1 MHGRPG
7 EAGPYVTLAAEA
19 PFANDRDVPLGQG
32 LLTLVGG
39 LVLLGKSDIAERIL
53 DRAGAV
59 RDPDPVFG
67 AFLDASRCA
76 LSSVAPISGRWQL
89 QRAFHE
95 GRRSVETLGALGAT
109 HGQSI
114 ALYYFGIA
122 AMHLGRYQ
130 EARDACLRSA
140 ELTRRGGSGVS
151 EGWPLLFLARAYLR
165 LGQLEAA
172 QKAVQPLLALP
183 DWTVRQMLP
192 VVLAEARFREGRFR
206 DAEEEALPACTGLS
220 PRLAR
225 LAAAVLTRA
234 QLAQGRPADAL
245 SSTDRALRLPT
256 SNGLESEIDLL
267 TIRAEA
273 LHACGKQH
281 EAVDAIARARA
292 AIFAIADDIDDLSL
306 KRSFLENVEPCARA
320 LRLAQSWAAPS

>member
-1 MHGRPG
+1 
-7 EAGPYVTLAAEA
+7 
-19 PFANDRDVPLGQG
+19 
-32 LLTLVGG
+32 
-39 LVLLGKSDIAERIL
+39 VLLGKSDIAERIL
-53 DRAGAV
+53 ERAGALP
-59 RDPDPVFG
+59 DPDPVFG
-67 AFLDASRCA
+67 AFLQAARCA
-76 LSSVAPISGRWQL
+76 LASVAPISGKWQL

-95 GRRSVETLGALGAT
+95 GRSSVETLGALGAV

-122 AMHLGRYQ
+122 AMHLGRYE

-140 ELTRRGGSGVS
+140 ELTRKRASGVN

-172 QKAVQPLLALP
+172 QRAVQPILALP

-192 VVLAEARFREGRFR
+192 VVLAEARFREGKFR
-206 DAEEEALPACTGLS
+206 EAEEEALPACTGVS

-225 LAAAVLTRA
+225 LAASILTRA

-245 SSTDRALRLPT
+245 SSTERALRLPT

-267 TIRAEA
+267 TVRAEA
-273 LHACGKQH
+273 LHQCGRHPEAREAIQRAKQ
-281 EAVDAIARARA
+281 
-292 AIFAIADDIDDLSL
+292 AIFSIADDIDDAAL
-306 KRSFLENVEPCARA
+306 KHSFLHNVEPCARA
-320 LRLAQSWAAPS
+320 LRLADAWTAEA